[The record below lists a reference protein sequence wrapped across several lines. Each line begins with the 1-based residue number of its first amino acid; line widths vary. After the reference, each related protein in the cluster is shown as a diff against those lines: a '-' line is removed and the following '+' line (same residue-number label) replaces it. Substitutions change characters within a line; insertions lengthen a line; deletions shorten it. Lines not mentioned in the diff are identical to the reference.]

1 MVSNLKFTIGID
13 EAGRGPLAGPVVSA
27 AVIIKKRIKGVK
39 DSKALTPKARDVLFQ
54 QIIDN
59 SIAFGIGLSTPEEI
73 DKINIL
79 KATLLSMQRALASLQ
94 MNYRMK
100 FGKEIVNA
108 LVLVDGNKTV
118 PDITFPEKAIVKGDA
133 KIYEISASSIIAKV
147 TRDRVMTALSKKYPD
162 YGFEKHKGYATES
175 HRKAILQFGPSKIH
189 RRTFLRKLNER
200 EQRLFR

>member
-118 PDITFPEKAIVKGDA
+118 PDITFPEKAIVKGDV